1 MDSYWTL
8 AVEVMFYIV
17 IFVILV
23 QNKFAEIEKCLGYA
37 GIAVSIL
44 ATVTLVFAQHYPF
57 LFEMFS
63 SWPSKLFLVHNGSEF
78 VLGVFLY
85 LILFIELTSFR
96 LAVVAN
102 CFLGSCAQ
110 ISCYILSQPASIHGG
125 VVTWLPV
132 IIWIV
137 AVLAMIMSV
146 RFNALIKNRLK
157 SAMPAVRQLG
167 LLTYPLYLI
176 YSPLGLVVMQRAY
189 QFTHSPTL
197 ALIAAIMAVLLA
209 ATAIL
214 LTEPFL
220 RAMVKLPVR
229 RGVDYAQGWVSGAR
243 LTEPTSPLK

>member
-1 MDSYWTL
+1 
-8 AVEVMFYIV
+8 
-17 IFVILV
+17 
-23 QNKFAEIEKCLGYA
+23 GYA

-44 ATVTLVFAQHYPF
+44 ATATLVFAQQYPF
-57 LFEMFS
+57 LFDMFG

-85 LILFIELTSFR
+85 FILFIELTSFR

-176 YSPLGLVVMQRAY
+176 HSPLGLVVMQRAY